1 MSKYCCYI
9 PKSSQINRNKYFQ
22 FTQWKKYW
30 LKNVF
35 IFLSHYLFIAIL
47 CAKMSRVNK
56 ALRNLRTNM
65 FSWIIKCKKM
75 QSEKA
80 FFFNMKH
87 IWPKISFVFDI
98 ARKRKVKICRISL
111 TCLPICG
118 FQDMFLFPHLFEK
131 KSSDSAQFVVTQRKL
146 KTTLGDI
153 LKWRHPRNEWHPCV
167 NFINVLR
174 ARFLY

>member
-1 MSKYCCYI
+1 VARHSQLIRTFFKL
-9 PKSSQINRNKYFQ
+9 SSLEGTQTSSNLFSSWQIIWYPPFRQ
-22 FTQWKKYW
+22 
-30 LKNVF
+30 
-35 IFLSHYLFIAIL
+35 FLSFVKYVLW
-47 CAKMSRVNK
+47 
-56 ALRNLRTNM
+56 
-65 FSWIIKCKKM
+65 FSCLACHWQKTHVKVIQLLLVLVYEIYEPIC
-75 QSEKA
+75 
-80 FFFNMKH
+80 FPGLKH

-167 NFINVLR
+167 NFINV
-174 ARFLY
+174 